1 MGRGVEGRILERI
14 RRLREDSELQLYA
27 TEPSGA
33 MGERCRPDH
42 EDDDSLTVE
51 EVERLCPECAESM
64 RERGVAS
71 VRLQPTLESGI
82 FEIAEDGDPE
92 GVLFEKKGKDGWP
105 KKLKKGRFTAW
116 CKREGFKGPS
126 ISCAEKAMDS
136 DDESVRGMSS
146 FYMNTVQPG
155 GKTATAVA
163 DETECVGE
171 PDEKKERGREPYKE

>member
-33 MGERCRPDH
+33 MGEKCRPNH

-64 RERGVAS
+64 RERGVTS

-82 FEIAEDGDPE
+82 FEIAEDDDPE
-92 GVLFEKKGKDGWP
+92 GVLFEKKDKDGWP
-105 KKLKKGRFTAW
+105 KRLRTGRFTAW

-136 DDESVRGMSS
+136 DDESVRGMAA
-146 FYMNTVQPG
+146 FYANTVKPK
-155 GKTATAVA
+155 GKDLSDIAGS
-163 DETECVGE
+163 ETECGPQPNE
-171 PDEKKERGREPYKE
+171 E